1 MNWNAVIKSLQEEIN
16 ACATRLKSQST
27 FLSEEGMFQRQAD
40 ITTMQVYIVFAKALA
55 EGLKEEARDKTFD
68 DHPLEYN

>member
-16 ACATRLKSQST
+16 ACAKRIQTNTNPYFNSHHETLKMD
-27 FLSEEGMFQRQAD
+27 LY
-40 ITTMQVYIVFAKALA
+40 TTLAKALA
-55 EGLKEEARDKTFD
+55 EGMKEEARDKTFD